1 MIGNE
6 VIDKLNNCEDNNFFF
21 DKNNDA
27 NSLSLNVNLDKHKI
41 SNNANNLLLMYQ
53 QLNDLKSKHKDELN
67 KLNKNDY
74 KELNEYAILAIK
86 LSPYFDK
93 KKKLFDRIASKFN
106 SHSHSV
112 LQSFLMMQI
121 NKEQLDRINLNNA
134 QVNECNDKY
143 NLIIIKSMHNT
154 KEFNQIRNDVLEGHK
169 MMIANYYSLCKSY
182 GSNYFQLISSNKKII
197 NDCDANN
204 EIHAASMNKKVIDEI
219 IKDCES
225 K

>member
-1 MIGNE
+1 MIGNK
-6 VIDKLNNCEDNNFFF
+6 VINKLNNYKNNNFFF
-21 DKNNDA
+21 NKSDEVNA
-27 NSLSLNVNLDKHKI
+27 LSLDINLDKHRI
-41 SNNANNLLLMYQ
+41 SNNANNLLIMHQ
-53 QLNDLKSKHKDELN
+53 QLNDLKLKHKDKLN
-67 KLNKNDY
+67 KLNRNDY
-74 KELNEYAILAIK
+74 KDLNKYAILAIK

-93 KKKLFDRIASKFN
+93 KKKLFDGIASKFN
-106 SHSHSV
+106 FHSYSV
-112 LQSFLMMQI
+112 LQSFLIMQI

-143 NLIIIKSMHNT
+143 DLVIIKSMHNT
-154 KEFNQIRNDVLEGHK
+154 KEFNQIRNDVLKYHK

-197 NDCDANN
+197 NDCDVNN
-204 EIHAASMNKKVIDEI
+204 EIHAASINKQIIDEI